1 MLEQRHFV
9 LRNAQERLA
18 NLPVHGVGRGQHLK
32 RIPVVR
38 VEFPQIIEDGI
49 FKLRVLLDAPAEE
62 QFHFVCF
69 FDQVEDE
76 CEVGVAANAVEQAQ
90 QGMIVAG
97 VRQRF
102 THLKTKNHYLH
113 NQFPKSDKNRI
124 KIQKSNENQI
134 KM

>member
-18 NLPVHGVGRGQHLK
+18 NLPVHGVGRGQHLE

-49 FKLRVLLDAPAEE
+49 FELRVLLDAPAEE

-102 THLKTKNHYLH
+102 THLIQNINTYITNSENRTKIESE
-113 NQFPKSDKNRI
+113 FKNRMKI
-124 KIQKSNENQI
+124 K
-134 KM
+134 